1 MLVSPAVGTWVS
13 PSSHLQ
19 VGNISGLLVGISQ
32 AQLQP
37 ACSHLLFLD
46 IDLRYYCGE
55 HKKTNEEI
63 SYLIILFF
71 LEQNINSL
79 QYITHRTILAMQIM
93 NHEIAA
99 HRVKELL
106 SKSSG

>member
-1 MLVSPAVGTWVS
+1 MLTP
-13 PSSHLQ
+13 P
-19 VGNISGLLVGISQ
+19 
-32 AQLQP
+32 
-37 ACSHLLFLD
+37 FF
-46 IDLRYYCGE
+46 RYYHGE
-55 HKKTNEEI
+55 PKKTNEEI

-79 QYITHRTILAMQIM
+79 QYITHKTILATQIM

-106 SKSSG
+106 SKSSGQVYQLLDLIGISHDI